1 MLYDNLSDYLIEC
14 EPDPEHTS
22 RIEADRVTAEWRC
35 PLQATAPQRSLE
47 SLPLFATGKEEQRGL
62 FE

>member
-1 MLYDNLSDYLIEC
+1 MLYDGLDDLQAEADLEYQSKL
-14 EPDPEHTS
+14 
-22 RIEADRVTAEWRC
+22 EADRVTAEWRC
-35 PLQATAPQRSLE
+35 PLTATAPQRSLE